1 LRVSVFFLLITLN
14 DDVAKQIMKVIS
26 RVEKGH
32 GRVEKRLMQFFVG
45 YLRILLRVSFKAKD
59 RLAKT
64 DLLKVTA
71 FESLYD

>member
-1 LRVSVFFLLITLN
+1 
-14 DDVAKQIMKVIS
+14 
-26 RVEKGH
+26 
-32 GRVEKRLMQFFVG
+32 
-45 YLRILLRVSFKAKD
+45 LRVSFKAKD

>member
-1 LRVSVFFLLITLN
+1 
-14 DDVAKQIMKVIS
+14 MKVIS

-64 DLLKVTA
+64 DLLKVTT
-71 FESLYD
+71 FESLYE